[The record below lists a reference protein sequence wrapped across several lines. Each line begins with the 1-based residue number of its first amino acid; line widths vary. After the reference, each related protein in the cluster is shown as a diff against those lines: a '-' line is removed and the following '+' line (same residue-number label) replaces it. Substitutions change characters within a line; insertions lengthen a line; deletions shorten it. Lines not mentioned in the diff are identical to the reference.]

1 MDNISNISNLYNSNM
16 INQNAAK
23 VQSSKLTNKVSN
35 LSQNSTEEELT
46 EAVKSFESYFVEQ
59 VMKEMEKSAKMWN
72 DDDKNDSTS
81 QLVDLNMDSVYQDMA
96 SKFVDK
102 VGGRFTESLVK
113 HMKLTYGIKDS
124 DNGTESD

>member
-102 VGGRFTESLVK
+102 VGGRFTESMVK